1 LVEKAKFKN
10 IVSQEKGCFS
20 VKVDKA
26 DLQKALQSSYSD
38 GSTKCLLCGG
48 QMVWDLTVFELR
60 EYNKGSLVLGG
71 KDSSLAPLIIATCQS
86 CGHVEFFNAIKLGL
100 IDPKTGDLVKSEQ

>member
-1 LVEKAKFKN
+1 M
-10 IVSQEKGCFS
+10 
-20 VKVDKA
+20 KVDKT
-26 DLQKALQSSYSD
+26 DLQKALQLKYTE
-38 GSTKCLLCGG
+38 GPRECLLCGG
-48 QMVWDLTVFELR
+48 QMVWDLTIFELR